1 MDIVDVMT
9 RDVVSVAPETKVR
22 RAARLMIEGG
32 FSGLPVVDEG
42 RLVGVVSEA
51 DLLKREGSRTWMS
64 RVLFGD
70 EATAISEM
78 ETVSD
83 VMSCPAETI
92 VELATVQEAA
102 RVMTHK
108 GYKRLPVIDKAGKM
122 VGILTRRD
130 VVKAYARP
138 DEDVE
143 GEVVT
148 LLAVL
153 PEPLSHIKATV
164 TDGVVN
170 LTGEV
175 DTSAEARAVCR
186 LVKGI
191 EGVARVE
198 NAMIWEVDSEVDAN
212 PWAGYALEGKG
223 MTIQSL

>member
-9 RDVVSVAPETKVR
+9 RDVVSVSPDTKVR
-22 RAARLMIEGG
+22 RAARLMIQGG
-32 FSGLPVVDEG
+32 FSGLPVVDDG

-70 EATAISEM
+70 EEASIPEL
-78 ETVSD
+78 EIVSD
-83 VMSCPAETI
+83 VMSRPAETI
-92 VELATVQEAA
+92 GELATVQEAA

-108 GYKRLPVIDKAGKM
+108 GYKRLPVIDKTGKM
-122 VGILTRRD
+122 VGIMTRRD

-138 DEDVE
+138 DEDIE

-148 LLAVL
+148 MLAVL
-153 PEPLSHIKATV
+153 PEPLSHVRATV

-170 LTGEV
+170 LIGDV
-175 DTSAEARAVCR
+175 DTSAEARAICR
-186 LVKGI
+186 IIKGI

-198 NAMIWEVDSEVDAN
+198 NEMIWEVDSRIDAN

-223 MTIQSL
+223 MTTRSI